1 VGGKEGRRN
10 EQMTLTHRDQ
20 RGAVVTKTWR
30 GVRRIERSAAS
41 RRVAY
46 SRVEDVPVEQ
56 EIIQNIARCS
66 DLTSLC
72 VNFSMN
78 EGKKGSEV

>member
-1 VGGKEGRRN
+1 
-10 EQMTLTHRDQ
+10 MTLTHRDQ

-56 EIIQNIARCS
+56 EIIQSIAHRS

-72 VNFSMN
+72 VNFST
-78 EGKKGSEV
+78 GGPSDG

>member
-1 VGGKEGRRN
+1 
-10 EQMTLTHRDQ
+10 MTLTHRDQ
-20 RGAVVTKTWR
+20 RGAVGKYDVVQGPTQN
-30 GVRRIERSAAS
+30 

-78 EGKKGSEV
+78 EAKKGGKYD

>member
-1 VGGKEGRRN
+1 
-10 EQMTLTHRDQ
+10 MILTHRDQ
-20 RGAVVTKTWR
+20 RGAVGKYDVVQGPTQN
-30 GVRRIERSAAS
+30 

-56 EIIQNIARCS
+56 EIIQNIAHRS

-72 VNFSMN
+72 VNFST
-78 EGKKGSEV
+78 GGPSDG